1 MKSGGTWMKYW
12 CWSSDNPGGRLMRRL
27 GLIGGTG
34 LDHFGPPA
42 KSHDIGTSFGQPSA
56 AVAEYHVGKSK
67 VFFLPRHGERHQLPP
82 HAVNYRANVDSFRQL
97 EVEGIIAVNA
107 VGGISDPYPP
117 GRVCLPDQLI
127 DYTWGRAHTFSMGPG
142 DELLHIEFAGP
153 FDGHL
158 RTGLL
163 KAAAMAE
170 IHVVD
175 GGCIGVS
182 QGPRLETA
190 AEIRRFRQDG
200 CDLVGMT
207 SMPEAAL
214 AREAGLDYASLCV
227 TANWAAGLEQE
238 PVTMA
243 AIEATLALAMVDV
256 HKILGQFFAE

>member
-1 MKSGGTWMKYW
+1 MSAPK
-12 CWSSDNPGGRLMRRL
+12 RL

-34 LDHFGPPA
+34 LDQFGEA
-42 KSHDIGTSFGQPSA
+42 VGSHEIVSAFGRPSA
-56 AVAEYHVGKSK
+56 SLSEYRIGNLQ
-67 VFFLPRHGERHQLPP
+67 VFFLPRHGAQHQFPP
-82 HAVNYRANVDSFRQL
+82 HAVNYAANVDAFRQL
-97 EVEGIIAVNA
+97 KVDGIVAVNA
-107 VGGISDPYPP
+107 VGGISDAYPP
-117 GRVCLPDQLI
+117 GALSFPDQLI
-127 DYTWGRAHTFSMGPG
+127 DYTWGRAHTFSMAAG
-142 DELLHIEFAGP
+142 DELLHIEFAEP
-153 FDGHL
+153 FEGRMRRAL
-158 RTGLL
+158 I
-163 KAAAMAE
+163 KAAAGINA
-170 IHVVD
+170 VD

-243 AIEATLALAMVDV
+243 AIEATLAQAMIRVRKLLELLFEEFSDV
-256 HKILGQFFAE
+256 H